1 MQNWFHLNGQKGGM
15 IALRSYR
22 PPYGEKLIYP
32 SVELN
37 RKIIQEEQVR
47 IFINQKIES

>member
-1 MQNWFHLNGQKGGM
+1 M

-22 PPYGEKLIYP
+22 PPYGEKLSYP

-37 RKIIQEEQVR
+37 GKIIQEEQVR
-47 IFINQKIES
+47 IFINPKIEN